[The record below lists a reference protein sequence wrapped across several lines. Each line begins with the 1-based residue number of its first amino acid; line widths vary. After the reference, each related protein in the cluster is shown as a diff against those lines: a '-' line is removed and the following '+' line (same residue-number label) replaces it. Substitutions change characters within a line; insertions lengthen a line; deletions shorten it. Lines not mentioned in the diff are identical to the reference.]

1 MNKIQSNITKVYHL
15 VKLMFQELFT
25 KRNVVFMSAFF
36 DDNYRFLKQNWG
48 DDINWWFLREIC
60 VTPIV
65 SYDWSLMARYLGK
78 VNYRVIGSILSMRN
92 TPNSIV
98 WGAGFIDETSPLAF
112 TPKRVLAVRGPL
124 TRKRLLDQ
132 GIDCPEVYGDPALL
146 LPLYYQPKVEKKFRL
161 GIIPHYADK
170 GNAFIDKMKTQD
182 DVLVIEIAHYEHWLD
197 FVDQINM
204 CENIAS
210 SSLHGQIIA
219 QAYGIPNLWL
229 KMGDGIQGGDFKY
242 HDFFLSQG
250 FDRKAVVATDDTTK
264 ETLLA
269 ECQKWQPSKYDIKP
283 LLDVA
288 PFKLKQNYKISR

>member
-1 MNKIQSNITKVYHL
+1 MKSMYKINKLFYLLIVFL
-15 VKLMFQELFT
+15 QELFT

-36 DDNYRFLKQNWG
+36 DNNYRFLKQNWG
-48 DDINWWFLREIC
+48 DDINWWFLREIS

-78 VNYRVIGSILSMRN
+78 ENYRIIGSILSMRN
-92 TPNSIV
+92 TQNSVV
-98 WGAGFIDETSPLAF
+98 WGSGFIDESTPLAF

-146 LPLYYQPKVEKKFRL
+146 LPLYYQPQVVKKYRL
-161 GIIPHYADK
+161 GIIPHYTDK
-170 GNAFIDKMKTQD
+170 GNAFIEKMKTLD

-219 QAYGIPNLWL
+219 QAYGIPNLWM
-229 KMGDGIQGGDFKY
+229 KMGDAIQGGDFKY

-250 FDRKAVVATDDTTK
+250 FDREAVVVTLDTTK
-264 ETLLA
+264 EILLA
-269 ECQKWQPSKYDIKP
+269 ECKKWHPSTYDIRP
-283 LLDVA
+283 LFEAA
-288 PFKLKQNYKISR
+288 PFILKRNYKISR